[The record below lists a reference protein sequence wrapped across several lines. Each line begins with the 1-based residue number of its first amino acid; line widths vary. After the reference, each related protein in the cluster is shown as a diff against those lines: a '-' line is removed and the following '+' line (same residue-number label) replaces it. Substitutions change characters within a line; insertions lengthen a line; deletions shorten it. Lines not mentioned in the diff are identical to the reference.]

1 MLHKET
7 EVNTKFFLPISDFP
21 VLTSSRKNVYNKVL
35 LSWFRM
41 TLYYTFFLHKTS
53 KVILQLPS
61 CDGYIIDALS
71 K

>member
-7 EVNTKFFLPISDFP
+7 GTSTKFFLPMGDFP
-21 VLTSSRKNVYNKVL
+21 VLIPSMKNVYNKVL
-35 LSWFRM
+35 LYWFRM

-61 CDGYIIDALS
+61 CDGYIIGALS